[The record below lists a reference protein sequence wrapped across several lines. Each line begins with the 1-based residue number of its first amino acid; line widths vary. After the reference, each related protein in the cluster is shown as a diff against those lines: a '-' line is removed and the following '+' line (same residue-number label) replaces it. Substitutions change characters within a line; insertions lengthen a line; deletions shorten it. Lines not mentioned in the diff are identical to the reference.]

1 MAVALLVFIV
11 VIGPLAVFFGVDSR
25 DDRQTLEYF

>member
-11 VIGPLAVFFGVDSR
+11 VIGPLAVVFGVDSR